1 MNELAVYCRWFEPFP
16 LLSLFP
22 LPRGEFELE
31 LDLEPLEFEAT
42 AWTSSVFVLFI
53 SINTS
58 HTTTKDR
65 MRPSERHRGQWYGQ
79 RYGKDGMKCI
89 SRYAFFLSLSP
100 FLPMCPL
107 YSISCWFTIGWY

>member
-1 MNELAVYCRWFEPFP
+1 M
-16 LLSLFP
+16 LLLFP
-22 LPRGEFELE
+22 LPLGEFELE
-31 LDLEPLEFEAT
+31 LELELDPLELEAT

-58 HTTTKDR
+58 HTMIKDR

-89 SRYAFFLSLSP
+89 FNMLFVPP
-100 FLPMCPL
+100 FLAPCL
-107 YSISCWFTIGWY
+107 